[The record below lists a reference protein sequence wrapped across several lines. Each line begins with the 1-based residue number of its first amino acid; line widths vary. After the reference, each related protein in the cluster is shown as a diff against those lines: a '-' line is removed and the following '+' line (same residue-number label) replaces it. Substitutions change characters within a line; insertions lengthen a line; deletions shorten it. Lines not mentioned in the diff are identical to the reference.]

1 MRFVKV
7 KDKNRS
13 TAIPLKEG
21 RGNAKRLVQGNV
33 AEKLL
38 TRLI

>member
-7 KDKNRS
+7 KDKNRRI
-13 TAIPLKEG
+13 AFPLKEG
-21 RGNAKRLVQGNV
+21 RGNAERLVQGDV